1 VTLAFGFEAA
11 LADVKGVSRTIEL
24 REDQTLEDL
33 HATIREAFG
42 WMDDHLYSFWLD
54 GRFWGD
60 RSTEYTAPVEAE
72 EGVATA
78 DVAVSELGLERGAS
92 IAYVFD
98 FGDEWRV
105 ELRVLDA
112 GAADSGRYPRIVA
125 SKGQA
130 PPQYPDVED
139 EDVD

>member
-1 VTLAFGFEAA
+1 VTLAVRFEAA
-11 LADVKGVSRTIEL
+11 LVDVKGVSRTIEL
-24 REDQTLEDL
+24 RQDQTLDDL

-42 WMDDHLYSFWLD
+42 WLDDHLYSFWLD

-78 DVAVSELGLERGAS
+78 DVSVSELGLERGAS

-105 ELRVLDA
+105 ELRVLDT
-112 GAADSGRYPRIVA
+112 GAADSGRYPRITA

-139 EDVD
+139 EELD

>member
-1 VTLAFGFEAA
+1 
-11 LADVKGVSRTIEL
+11 
-24 REDQTLEDL
+24 
-33 HATIREAFG
+33 
-42 WMDDHLYSFWLD
+42 MDDHLYSFWLD

-78 DVAVSELGLERGAS
+78 DVSVSELGPERGAS

-98 FGDEWRV
+98 FGDEWGV
-105 ELRVLDA
+105 ELRVFDA

-130 PPQYPDVED
+130 PPHYPDVED